1 MNNLEL
7 YAEIQ
12 REINNLDNNLF
23 IPSSEI
29 TMALNK
35 AINLYVKNYYTLF
48 ESDELSRKRL
58 SKLVKVINYIK
69 NEDNLTEPNI
79 LIKSNELFFEEFDL
93 YEPINSLIELKFVVL
108 ELATVKVNEYII
120 KVSKITPISLD
131 VVSANLKNPFKKP
144 YKQKFWRIEFNGKHY
159 LIIPKGLDLQR
170 YTVSYIDIPVIQDI
184 TDTSTYT
191 ISISDLFDDTFIH
204 SELIPIVVQF
214 SVEPYLK
221 NNTQSSTQ
229 GTEQNSNNDQTNSEN

>member
-7 YAEIQ
+7 YVEIQ

-48 ESDELSRKRL
+48 ESDESSRKRL
-58 SKLVKVINYIK
+58 SKLVKVINYNK
-69 NEDNLTEPNI
+69 NEESQTEPNI
-79 LIKSNELFFEEFDL
+79 LKKSNELFFEEFDL
-93 YEPINSLIELKFVVL
+93 YEPINSSAELKFVVL

-144 YKQKFWRIEFNGKHY
+144 YKYKFWRIELNGKHY
-159 LIIPKGLDLQR
+159 LMIPKELDLQR
-170 YTVSYIDIPVIQDI
+170 YTVSYIDIPVINNI
-184 TDTSTYT
+184 TETSNAT
-191 ISISDLFDDTFIH
+191 ISISDLFDDLFIH
-204 SELIPIVVQF
+204 TELIPLVVQL
-214 SVEPYLK
+214 SVDPYLK
-221 NNTQSSTQ
+221 NNSQPK
-229 GTEQNSNNDQTNSEN
+229 EEEKVKQNNENNQEN